1 MSDTPSPLSL
11 LTHPS
16 TRRWAALALTVVCA
30 AGVWL
35 VSRWASEPTY
45 VPLYRGLELKEVSA
59 VTDGLTKSGIRFRLD
74 GGGTDVMVPVADA
87 ARARVSLAKDG
98 LPSAGR
104 PGLELFDKP
113 AWGMTDFTQRVTLQ
127 RALEGE
133 LARTIS
139 TLQGIE
145 RAEVHLVLPT
155 PSPIR
160 RLEHSAG
167 ASVVL
172 TLKSGVQLSS
182 ETVQGITYIVS
193 NSVEQLGPENVAII
207 DDSGRVLSMP
217 SSDGSGAGM
226 TTRQLDIQ
234 RSVERQLAGKVE
246 NLLETV
252 LGLGRARAQV
262 AALMSFDQVDRTVD
276 TFDPDGQVLQTEQRS
291 ESSPGASGDAA
302 GAQTIVS
309 NNYQNSRRIEK
320 VTGAVGNVSKL
331 TVSVLIDKAA
341 LQAAGVRDLS
351 TERLRSMVANA
362 IGIDST
368 RGDRLSVEAVRF
380 EPLAKAEVAGGPQ
393 KAPPMDLV
401 MVADRFT
408 RPAIGIAG
416 IIVLLVLA
424 LRLLKAGGRA
434 VAASVSSSS
443 GPSHMN
449 GLANGQA
456 NGDPQN
462 GQAVDLAGMR
472 NRLQSGGWEQ
482 PELAAQVLRNWLTE
496 SQ

>member
-1 MSDTPSPLSL
+1 MSETPSLTSL

-16 TRRWAALALTVVCA
+16 TRKWTAIALTVVCA
-30 AGVWL
+30 LGVWL

-45 VPLYRGLELKEVSA
+45 VPLYRGLELKDVAA

-98 LPSAGR
+98 LPSSGR

-139 TLQGIE
+139 SLQGIE
-145 RAEVHLVLPT
+145 RAEVHLVLPS

-262 AALMSFDQVDRTVD
+262 AAQLSFDQVDRTVD

-291 ESSPGASGDAA
+291 ESSPGGAADGSG

-320 VTGAVGNVSKL
+320 VTGSVGNVSKL

-341 LQAAGVRDLS
+341 LQAAGARDLS

-368 RGDRLSVEAVRF
+368 RGDRLSIESVRF
-380 EPLAKAEVAGGPQ
+380 EPLAKADLVAGKP
-393 KAPPMDLV
+393 KAPPMDFV
-401 MVADRFT
+401 MVADRVS
-408 RPAIGIAG
+408 RPAVGIAG

-424 LRLLKAGGRA
+424 LKLLKSGGRA
-434 VAASVSSSS
+434 VASSSAT
-443 GPSHMN
+443 PSPLPNMN
-449 GLANGQA
+449 GMTNGA
-456 NGDPQN
+456 NGDGAN
-462 GQAVDLAGMR
+462 GGAADLAGMR
-472 NRLQSGGWEQ
+472 NRLQSGGWER